1 MTNAGFIVLPNE
13 VRQGLAG
20 HPGWWGYVYQLVC
33 GWSIHDTKSGR
44 NGDFETWVPAILR
57 ELDKLG
63 ARTRQG
69 TLPCDKS
76 VRRVLYRFRAWGW
89 LGGDGKVNRA
99 RRCIVGV
106 VRLTLSA
113 LLSGKKR
120 ECPSSVSK
128 WINRRATGEK
138 PGPAGRVSKSSVQG
152 FQAGNSFFRE
162 APVDNPALAAWRKQG
177 GPMTREALLAMYG
190 R

>member
-1 MTNAGFIVLPNE
+1 MTSASFVVLPYE
-13 VRQGLAG
+13 VQQGLAG
-20 HPGWWGYVYQLVC
+20 HPAWWQFVYQVVC
-33 GWSIHDTKSGR
+33 GWSIHDTKGGR

-63 ARTRQG
+63 VRTRQK

-76 VRRVLYRFRAWGW
+76 VRRVLKCFRDWGW
-89 LGGDGKVNRA
+89 FGGDGKVNRA

-113 LLSGKKR
+113 LLGGQKR
-120 ECPSSVSK
+120 ECPSGVSK
-128 WINRRATGEK
+128 WSNRRATGQRQ
-138 PGPAGRVSKSSVQG
+138 GPAGPVSKSSVQG
-152 FQAGNSFFRE
+152 FQEGSSFFKTE
-162 APVDNPALAAWRKQG
+162 PVDNSALAAWRRHG
-177 GPMTREALLAMYG
+177 GPIPREAVQALY